1 MFSATAKPVALLVAL
16 ATIVALGVTSLGTAE
31 AGQPAA
37 AGAERAVAHN
47 GHGSLTS
54 RIAGETGNGRTVTG
68 SFSPLD
74 FRRANGKVVV
84 RGLLSGVVHN
94 TDGSTSTFS
103 TMRTLKVKRINGQP
117 ATTAAGA
124 GAVARGAACD
134 ILNLV
139 LAPLDLDL
147 LGLRVHLDRVRLI
160 VDAVAGAGNL
170 LGNLL
175 CAVVGLLDGGLG
187 GQLGRLSRLLDRI
200 LAVLRVGV

>member
-1 MFSATAKPVALLVAL
+1 MFTATARPVALIVAL
-16 ATIVALGVTSLGTAE
+16 ATIVALGVTALGTAE

-37 AGAERAVAHN
+37 TAERTIAHN
-47 GHGSLTS
+47 AHGKMTS
-54 RIAGETGNGRTVTG
+54 RIVGKTGNGRTVTG

-74 FRRANGKVVV
+74 FRRDNGKVKV
-84 RGLLSGVVHN
+84 RGLVSGVIHN
-94 TDGSTSTFS
+94 TDGSTSTF
-103 TMRTLKVKRINGQP
+103 TAMRTLKVKRINGQP
-117 ATTAAGA
+117 ATSTAGA

-147 LGLRVHLDRVRLI
+147 LGLRVHLDRVRLV

-175 CAVVGLLDGGLG
+175 CAVVGLLDGGVG

-200 LAVLRVGV
+200 LAVLRAGV